1 MWVGG
6 VYARAPPGPGAR
18 RRAGDGVDGPGRPC
32 GRSRFFPRFA
42 RWPRPARTRPLG
54 ARYIR
59 RTVPRDPSRIR
70 LPPSERSRW
79 PLPAPDDPIDSWS
92 RVDRELRAAVPEAA
106 YRIYLEPLRPIEL
119 SGGVLRVAAPPS
131 RHRWVIDR
139 FGRVLHTCAAAALGT
154 EIEVDVVSADP
165 AAGTSEPPESATAC
179 RDLPLN
185 PKYTF
190 DQFVIGDGNRLAHA
204 AALAVAELPAQAYNP
219 LFVYGPPGVGKTHL
233 LHAIAHYLAA
243 TNPSVTVR
251 CTTVEHFTSDFVNAL
266 QSGGIDGF
274 KTFYRHA
281 DVLLVDD
288 VQFLESKART
298 EEEFFHTFNSLY
310 ETGSQLVLTSDRL
323 PRDMSA
329 LEARLCERFQ
339 SGLVADV
346 RPPDFPTR
354 LTILRKRVQHDD
366 VELAE
371 PAALDAIAERVPDNV
386 RALEGALIRVVAYH
400 SLTERPLTA
409 ELAIDVLDRLYPR
422 PREAGHSVRDVQ
434 LACCAAF
441 DVSLEE
447 LLSRSRATRVT
458 WPRQVA
464 MYLARELTDTTLPS
478 LGRQFGG
485 RDHTTV
491 LHAPQRIAQRVTED
505 EAPRTAV
512 H

>member
-1 MWVGG
+1 
-6 VYARAPPGPGAR
+6 
-18 RRAGDGVDGPGRPC
+18 
-32 GRSRFFPRFA
+32 
-42 RWPRPARTRPLG
+42 
-54 ARYIR
+54 
-59 RTVPRDPSRIR
+59 
-70 LPPSERSRW
+70 
-79 PLPAPDDPIDSWS
+79 
-92 RVDRELRAAVPEAA
+92 VPEAA
-106 YRIYLEPLRPIEL
+106 YRIYLEPLRPREFTD
-119 SGGVLRVAAPPS
+119 GVMRVAAPPS
-131 RHRWVIDR
+131 THRWVIDR
-139 FGRVLHTCAAAALGT
+139 FGRVLQACAAAALGP
-154 EIEVDVVSADP
+154 EVEVDVVSADP
-165 AAGTSEPPESATAC
+165 ADDDEPPEPATAF

-185 PKYTF
+185 PKYMF

-233 LHAIAHYLAA
+233 LHAIAHYLHA
-243 TNPSVTVR
+243 TSPSVTVR

-266 QSGGIDGF
+266 QSGGIDRF

-288 VQFLESKART
+288 VQFLESKVRT
-298 EEEFFHTFNSLY
+298 EEEFFHTFNALY

-354 LTILRKRVQHDD
+354 LTILRKRAQHDD
-366 VELAE
+366 VHLAD
-371 PAALDAIAERVPDNV
+371 PRALDAIAERVPDNV

-409 ELAIDVLDRLYPR
+409 ELATEVLDRLYPR
-422 PREAGHSVRDVQ
+422 PRDAGHSVRDVQ
-434 LACCAAF
+434 LACCEAF
-441 DVSLEE
+441 DISLDE

-478 LGRQFGG
+478 LGRQFGRPPRSSAHHPAGGRG
-485 RDHTTV
+485 RDG
-491 LHAPQRIAQRVTED
+491 PERRR
-505 EAPRTAV
+505 RTARPALGDRHMTGSTERLSTPRPHSV
-512 H
+512 KTRFSRSQAGDPHPCTSPHPNNHLPDSRF

>member
-1 MWVGG
+1 M
-6 VYARAPPGPGAR
+6 
-18 RRAGDGVDGPGRPC
+18 
-32 GRSRFFPRFA
+32 
-42 RWPRPARTRPLG
+42 
-54 ARYIR
+54 
-59 RTVPRDPSRIR
+59 
-70 LPPSERSRW
+70 
-79 PLPAPDDPIDSWS
+79 PD
-92 RVDRELRAAVPEAA
+92 AA

-119 SGGVLRVAAPPS
+119 DGGVLRVAAPPS
-131 RHRWVIDR
+131 THRWVIDR
-139 FGRVLHTCAAAALGT
+139 FGRMLQACTAAALGPD
-154 EIEVDVVSADP
+154 IELDVVSADP
-165 AAGTSEPPESATAC
+165 CDAASAPQEPATSF
-179 RDLPLN
+179 RDLALN

-219 LFVYGPPGVGKTHL
+219 LFIYGPPGVGKTHL
-233 LHAIAHYLAA
+233 LHAIAHYLHD
-243 TNPSVTVR
+243 TSPSVTVR
-251 CTTVEHFTSDFVNAL
+251 CTTVEHFTTDFVTAL
-266 QSGGIDGF
+266 QIGGMDRF
-274 KTFYRHA
+274 KRFYRHA

-288 VQFLESKART
+288 IQFLESKART
-298 EEEFFHTFNSLY
+298 EEEFFHTFNALY

-323 PRDMSA
+323 PRDMRA

-354 LTILRKRVQHDD
+354 LTILRKRARHDD
-366 VELAE
+366 VHLAD

-409 ELAIDVLDRLYPR
+409 DLAAEVLDRLYPR
-422 PREAGHSVRDVQ
+422 SRDVGHSVRDVQ
-434 LACCAAF
+434 LACCETF
-441 DVSLEE
+441 DISLEE

-491 LHAPQRIAQRVTED
+491 LHAHQRIAQRVAED
-505 EAPRTAV
+505 EAARTAV
-512 H
+512 NELRERLSQPPT

>member
-1 MWVGG
+1 VHGVGFFRDLR
-6 VYARAPPGPGAR
+6 VGPDSRERAR
-18 RRAGDGVDGPGRPC
+18 RALAI
-32 GRSRFFPRFA
+32 FA
-42 RWPRPARTRPLG
+42 AR
-54 ARYIR
+54 
-59 RTVPRDPSRIR
+59 VPRDPPRSP

-79 PLPAPDDPIDSWS
+79 PLPAPTEPIDSWS
-92 RVDRELRAAVPEAA
+92 RVDCELRAAVPEAA
-106 YRIYLEPLRPIEL
+106 YRIYLEPLRPTEL
-119 SGGVLRVAAPPS
+119 TGGVLRVAAPPS
-131 RHRWVIDR
+131 TYRWVIDR
-139 FGRVLHTCAAAALGT
+139 FGRVLQACVAAALGPGV
-154 EIEVDVVSADP
+154 EVDVVSADP
-165 AAGTSEPPESATAC
+165 AAGVSEPPEPATAF
-179 RDLPLN
+179 RELSLN

-219 LFVYGPPGVGKTHL
+219 LFIYGPPGVGKTHL
-233 LHAIAHYLAA
+233 LHAIAHYLHV
-243 TNPSVTVR
+243 TSPSVTVR
-251 CTTVEHFTSDFVNAL
+251 CTTVEHFTGDFVNAL

-274 KTFYRHA
+274 KAFYRHA

-288 VQFLESKART
+288 VQFLESKVRT
-298 EEEFFHTFNSLY
+298 EEEFFHTFNALY

-354 LTILRKRVQHDD
+354 LTILRKRAQHDD
-366 VELAE
+366 VELAD
-371 PAALDAIAERVPDNV
+371 PAALAAIAERVPDNV

-400 SLTERPLTA
+400 SLTERPLTPD
-409 ELAIDVLDRLYPR
+409 LATEVLDRLYPR
-422 PREAGHSVRDVQ
+422 PPDAHHSVRDVQ
-434 LACCAAF
+434 LACCEAF

-491 LHAPQRIAQRVTED
+491 LHAHQRITERVAGD
-505 EAPRTAV
+505 EAARTAV
-512 H
+512 DALRERLSKPST